1 MYIYKDLHNIY
12 NIYIYIYMTCILD
25 VLQMIE
31 EANTS
36 WITLFKYSFLTFF

>member
-12 NIYIYIYMTCILD
+12 NIYIYIYIYIYMTCILD

-36 WITLFKYSFLTFF
+36 